1 MNMHT
6 VVDGAESMSGRQRRE
21 PHTHHGWIGGG
32 GGVSS
37 ARMEN

>member
-6 VVDGAESMSGRQRRE
+6 VVDGGRKHVRTTEKRS
-21 PHTHHGWIGGG
+21 HTHHGWIGGG
-32 GGVSS
+32 GGVLS